1 MPISVGRPEWSIKIT
16 GKRRDRIDAPC
27 ADVHRRRVDRIHV
40 HLRAC
45 NGEVGAQG
53 WWWRRRTKGAKSG
66 EGQGVE
72 DTERVARSRSRR
84 EKPSKCRGPCIQA
97 ARRADGTRRS
107 VAACTGL
114 IAGHRSTDVPMRER
128 NERKRDG
135 AGMGAKGSEEERK
148 GEAERK
154 NGRAEGGELSLVRAA
169 ADARIA
175 LGARGSANDNGRI
188 FNRRRSAT
196 RLIGRTRDE
205 TRRRADVRNCSRPG
219 CRV

>member
-27 ADVHRRRVDRIHV
+27 ADVHRRRVDRIRV

-45 NGEVGAQG
+45 NGGWCPGVIVAATASERGEKRRGA
-53 WWWRRRTKGAKSG
+53 R
-66 EGQGVE
+66 

-114 IAGHRSTDVPMRER
+114 IAGHRSTDVPMRAR
-128 NERKRDG
+128 NERERDG
-135 AGMGAKGSEEERK
+135 AGTGVKGSKEERK
-148 GEAERK
+148 GEVVRK
-154 NGRAEGGELSLVRAA
+154 NGRAEGGGMEGSRSFALPPMRVSPSVRA
-169 ADARIA
+169 DQRTIM
-175 LGARGSANDNGRI
+175 GEY
-188 FNRRRSAT
+188 
-196 RLIGRTRDE
+196 LIGGAQRRD
-205 TRRRADVRNCSRPG
+205 
-219 CRV
+219 

>member
-1 MPISVGRPEWSIKIT
+1 MRPAPTCIDGASTEFMCICARVT
-16 GKRRDRIDAPC
+16 GGL
-27 ADVHRRRVDRIHV
+27 VV
-40 HLRAC
+40 
-45 NGEVGAQG
+45 QG
-53 WWWRRRTKGAKSG
+53 WWWWRRRTKGAKSG
-66 EGQGVE
+66 EGQGAE

-135 AGMGAKGSEEERK
+135 AGTGAKGSEEERK

-154 NGRAEGGELSLVRAA
+154 NGRAEGGESSRSFALPPMRVSPSVRA
-169 ADARIA
+169 DQRTIM
-175 LGARGSANDNGRI
+175 GEY
-188 FNRRRSAT
+188 
-196 RLIGRTRDE
+196 LIGGAQRRD
-205 TRRRADVRNCSRPG
+205 
-219 CRV
+219 